1 MKWKLLESATKFNF
15 NNRLN
20 PVLWDKD
27 NKLRAEVKV
36 KILEFVEEFCNT
48 LDIPLNILDIEIVG
62 SNASYNY
69 TKKSDVDV
77 HIITNFE
84 SYGYPIEL
92 VQAAMQAFKANF
104 NKAYD
109 VSYKGYN
116 VEIYV
121 EDVKSSPTS
130 NGIYSVMRDEWI
142 KFPSMLTPIEVEL
155 EPYLSSYKNRIQKVL
170 KSGTA
175 HEINSIIDELYILR
189 RTSLLQDGEFGAGN
203 LIFKEI
209 RNLGLLDELKD
220 KKVEHRSKELSMES
234 VNK

>member
-36 KILEFVEEFCNT
+36 KILEFVEEFCST

-84 SYGYPIEL
+84 SYEIIDMSTNNTPTDDYPDF
-92 VQAAMQAFKANF
+92 AFKLYEHIKELDIEFKNE
-104 NKAYD
+104 NV
-109 VSYKGYN
+109 VSVIN
-116 VEIYV
+116 D
-121 EDVKSSPTS
+121 DVKIVKTNSNEYLCFGSISLITICPSLTS
-130 NGIYSVMRDEWI
+130 
-142 KFPSMLTPIEVEL
+142 
-155 EPYLSSYKNRIQKVL
+155 
-170 KSGTA
+170 A
-175 HEINSIIDELYILR
+175 
-189 RTSLLQDGEFGAGN
+189 
-203 LIFKEI
+203 
-209 RNLGLLDELKD
+209 
-220 KKVEHRSKELSMES
+220 
-234 VNK
+234 